1 MALNLFNVQ
10 LQESD
15 DDEEEK
21 CMICH
26 EGLSTAPTY
35 ALPECKHTYH
45 THCIVTWFRHRPREG
60 TLGSSSDGKCPYCG
74 NRGINHIE
82 EPEHDRYLPYRLS
95 RRQQENMKF
104 IKKYAKTANAPKQLT
119 TLFEKI
125 KVQEQSLQDCKK
137 ELKDFKK
144 SCKTDLVNFN
154 ETKKKLTALR
164 RAQWRK
170 SLAIRKTQRAIS
182 QFPVIPIIIPMPVDI
197 N

>member
-1 MALNLFNVQ
+1 
-10 LQESD
+10 
-15 DDEEEK
+15 
-21 CMICH
+21 
-26 EGLSTAPTY
+26 
-35 ALPECKHTYH
+35 
-45 THCIVTWFRHRPREG
+45 
-60 TLGSSSDGKCPYCG
+60 
-74 NRGINHIE
+74 
-82 EPEHDRYLPYRLS
+82 
-95 RRQQENMKF
+95 MKF

-182 QFPVIPIIIPMPVDI
+182 QFPVMPIIIPMPVDI